1 MSDFKINS
9 IANKNGD
16 FGPVIAGVSTV
27 NSTGCMTLPRGST
40 ERRGPRSRGI
50 FGGGTVDPANLN
62 LMDFINI
69 QSNGNAVDFGDLT
82 STRGRPSGVAN
93 ATRGLFVGGTV
104 PSSPNYTNA
113 IEYITMSSLGNSEDF
128 ADVNT
133 AVWQQTGGANDTRAV
148 VGGGYGPSPFNVN
161 SNVIDTFTIATLGV
175 NASDFGDLLYA
186 TREHS
191 GTASPTRVVWFG
203 GRGDTGVSDA
213 QNTIQFITI
222 ATTGNSVSFGDLP
235 ITSFAGNASSN
246 GVRGFHSGASSSS
259 PFSGTS
265 IFVVTMATE
274 GEATEY
280 DDLVKNPGYLPQL
293 GTVAN
298 SNKAIVA
305 GGVGTGG
312 EGELNNIQSFSMAT
326 TGQSADFGD
335 LVSARYGPGGV
346 SDSHGGVTE

>member
-50 FGGGTVDPANLN
+50 FGGGTVDPANLD

-69 QSNGNAVDFGDLT
+69 QSEGNALDFGDLT
-82 STRGRPSGVAN
+82 SNRGRPSGVAN
-93 ATRGLFVGGTV
+93 ATRGFFVGGRI
-104 PSSPNYTNA
+104 PSSPNYTNT
-113 IEYITMSSLGNSEDF
+113 IEYITMSSLGNGEDF

-133 AVWQQTGGANDTRAV
+133 LVWQQTGGANNTRAV
-148 VGGGYGPSPFNVN
+148 VGGGYGNSPLHVN
-161 SNVIDTFTIATLGV
+161 SNVIDTFTLATLGV

-203 GRGDTGVSDA
+203 GRGDTGTNDA

-235 ITSFAGNASSN
+235 IDSHAGNASCN
-246 GVRGFHSGASSSS
+246 GIRGFHSGGSTPN
-259 PFSGTS
+259 PFSATS
-265 IFVVTMATE
+265 IFTVTMATE
-274 GEATEY
+274 GEASDY
-280 DDLVKNPGYLPQL
+280 DDLVTSPSYLPQL

-298 SNKAIVA
+298 SNKAIVG
-305 GGVGTGG
+305 GGVA
-312 EGELNNIQSFSMAT
+312 NANVIQSFSMAT

-335 LVSARYGPGGV
+335 LTVARYGPGGV